1 MMCRAAPG
9 ATKAKAGAKN
19 MTLALFAINWPNLF
33 LVCFIVGFVLA
44 LLSVLSGLLEL
55 HLPGH
60 LGHVFHVHAP
70 HTHVHVPHPHIHVDG
85 AHGGGTTAEIS
96 PINFP
101 TIMAFLAWF
110 GGTGYLLTSVYGMW
124 YMTALLFASLAGLVG
139 ASIVFWFF
147 VKVMVASER
156 PMDPTEFRIEGAV
169 GTLTLGIRE
178 GGTGELV
185 YVQGGARKTAAA
197 RSEDGGAIPK
207 GTEVAVISFERGIAY
222 VRPGEELAGESAPE
236 SRG

>member
-1 MMCRAAPG
+1 ME
-9 ATKAKAGAKN
+9 
-19 MTLALFAINWPNLF
+19 LALFAINWPNVF

-44 LLSVLSGLLEL
+44 LLSVMSGLLEL

-60 LGHVFHVHAP
+60 LGQVFHLHVPHA
-70 HTHVHVPHPHIHVDG
+70 HVHVPHGHIHVDG
-85 AHGGGTTAEIS
+85 GAHAHTGGGSDIS

-124 YMTALLFASLAGLVG
+124 YLTALLFACMAGLVG
-139 ASIVFWFF
+139 AGIVFWFF

-156 PMDPTEFRIEGAV
+156 PMDPTEYRVVGAV
-169 GTLTLGIRE
+169 GTLTLGIRQ

-222 VRPGEELAGESAPE
+222 VRPWEELAGDGTPNNAVD
-236 SRG
+236 RT

>member
-1 MMCRAAPG
+1 ME
-9 ATKAKAGAKN
+9 
-19 MTLALFAINWPNLF
+19 LALFAINWPNLF
-33 LVCFIVGFVLA
+33 LVCFIVGLVLA
-44 LLSVLSGLLEL
+44 FLSVMSGLLEL

-60 LGHVFHVHAP
+60 LGQVFHLHVP
-70 HTHVHVPHPHIHVDG
+70 HTHVHVPHGQV
-85 AHGGGTTAEIS
+85 HGNGVSHGHAGNAASEIS

-110 GGTGYLLTSVYGMW
+110 GGTGYLLTSVYGVW
-124 YMTALLFASLAGLVG
+124 YLTALLFASMAGLVG
-139 ASIVFWFF
+139 AGIVFWFF

-156 PMDPTEFRIEGAV
+156 PMDPTEYRIEGAV
-169 GTLTLGIRE
+169 GTLTLGIRQ

-197 RSEDGGAIPK
+197 RSEDGSAIPK
-207 GTEVAVISFERGIAY
+207 GTEVAVISFDRGIAY
-222 VRPGEELAGESAPE
+222 VRPWEELAGEAAAEGAPE

>member
-1 MMCRAAPG
+1 ME
-9 ATKAKAGAKN
+9 
-19 MTLALFAINWPNLF
+19 LALFAINWPNVF
-33 LVCFIVGFVLA
+33 LVCFIVGFALA
-44 LLSVLSGLLEL
+44 LLSVMSGLLEL

-60 LGHVFHVHAP
+60 LGHVFHVHVP
-70 HTHVHVPHPHIHVDG
+70 HTHVDVAHGHIHVDG
-85 AHGGGTTAEIS
+85 GAHAQAGTTAEIS

-124 YMTALLFASLAGLVG
+124 YLTALLFASIAGLVG

-147 VKVMVASER
+147 VKVMVASEQ
-156 PMDPTEFRIEGAV
+156 PMDPTEFRIVGAV
-169 GTLTLGIRE
+169 GMLTLGIRE

-197 RSEDGGAIPK
+197 RSEDGSAIPK

-222 VRPGEELAGESAPE
+222 VRPWEELAGESAPE

>member
-1 MMCRAAPG
+1 ME
-9 ATKAKAGAKN
+9 
-19 MTLALFAINWPNLF
+19 LALFAINWPNVF

-44 LLSVLSGLLEL
+44 FLSVMSGLLEL

-60 LGHVFHVHAP
+60 LGHVFHVHVP
-70 HTHVHVPHPHIHVDG
+70 HTHVDVPHGHIRVDGG
-85 AHGGGTTAEIS
+85 AHGHAGGGGEIS

-124 YMTALLFASLAGLVG
+124 YLTALLLASIAGLVG

-156 PMDPTEFRIEGAV
+156 PMDPTEFRIVGAV

-178 GGTGELV
+178 RGTGELV

-197 RSEDGGAIPK
+197 RSEDGSAIPK

-222 VRPGEELAGESAPE
+222 VRPWEDLAGEGTAEHVPGS
-236 SRG
+236 SR

>member
-1 MMCRAAPG
+1 MA
-9 ATKAKAGAKN
+9 
-19 MTLALFAINWPNLF
+19 LALFAINWPNVF

-60 LGHVFHVHAP
+60 LGHVFHVHVP
-70 HTHVHVPHPHIHVDG
+70 HTHVHVPHGHIHLNG
-85 AHGGGTTAEIS
+85 GQGHAGGTSAEIS

-124 YMTALLFASLAGLVG
+124 YLTALMFASIAGLVG

-169 GTLTLGIRE
+169 GTLTLGIRA

-185 YVQGGARKTAAA
+185 YVQGGARKTTAA
-197 RSEDGGAIPK
+197 RSEDGSAIPK

-222 VRPGEELAGESAPE
+222 VRPWEELAGEAAAEGAPE
-236 SRG
+236 SRR

>member
-1 MMCRAAPG
+1 ME
-9 ATKAKAGAKN
+9 
-19 MTLALFAINWPNLF
+19 LALFAINWPNVF

-44 LLSVLSGLLEL
+44 FLSVMSGLLQL
-55 HLPGH
+55 QLPGH
-60 LGHVFHVHAP
+60 LGHVFHVHVP
-70 HTHVHVPHPHIHVDG
+70 HAHVHVPHGHVHVNG
-85 AHGGGTTAEIS
+85 AHGHAGNAGSEIS

-124 YMTALLFASLAGLVG
+124 YMTALLFASIAGLVG

-156 PMDPTEFRIEGAV
+156 PMDPTEFRIVGAV

-178 GGTGELV
+178 RGTGELV

-197 RSEDGGAIPK
+197 RSEDGSAIPK
-207 GTEVAVISFERGIAY
+207 GTEVAVTSFERGIAY
-222 VRPGEELAGESAPE
+222 VRRWEELAGEAAAESAPE

>member
-1 MMCRAAPG
+1 ME
-9 ATKAKAGAKN
+9 
-19 MTLALFAINWPNLF
+19 LALFAINWPNLF
-33 LVCFIVGFVLA
+33 LVCFIVGFLLA
-44 LLSVLSGLLEL
+44 LLSVMSGLMNLQ
-55 HLPGH
+55 LPGH
-60 LGHVFHVHAP
+60 LGHVFHVHVP
-70 HTHVHVPHPHIHVDG
+70 HTHIHVPHPDIHVNGG
-85 AHGGGTTAEIS
+85 AHSGGTSAEIS

-124 YMTALLFASLAGLVG
+124 YLTALMFASIAGLVG

-185 YVQGGARKTAAA
+185 YVQGGARKTTAA
-197 RSEDGGAIPK
+197 RSEDGSAIPK
-207 GTEVAVISFERGIAY
+207 GTEVAVISFDRGIAY
-222 VRPGEELAGESAPE
+222 VWPWEELAGEAAAEGAPE
-236 SRG
+236 SRK

>member
-1 MMCRAAPG
+1 ME
-9 ATKAKAGAKN
+9 
-19 MTLALFAINWPNLF
+19 LALFAINWPNVF

-44 LLSVLSGLLEL
+44 LLSVMSGLLEL

-70 HTHVHVPHPHIHVDG
+70 HTHVHVPHGHIHLNSG
-85 AHGGGTTAEIS
+85 AHGHVGDTGGQIS

-124 YMTALLFASLAGLVG
+124 YMTALLFASIAGLVG

-147 VKVMVASER
+147 VKVMVASEQ
-156 PMDPTEFRIEGAV
+156 PMDPTEFRIVGAV

-197 RSEDGGAIPK
+197 RSEDGSAIPK
-207 GTEVAVISFERGIAY
+207 GTEVAVTSFERGIAY
-222 VRPGEELAGESAPE
+222 VRPWQELAGDAAAGSAPE

>member
-1 MMCRAAPG
+1 
-9 ATKAKAGAKN
+9 
-19 MTLALFAINWPNLF
+19 MTLALFAINWPDLF

-44 LLSVLSGLLEL
+44 LLSVMSGLMDL

-60 LGHVFHVHAP
+60 LGHVFHVHVP
-70 HTHVHVPHPHIHVDG
+70 HTHVEVPHPHLHVNGG
-85 AHGGGTTAEIS
+85 AHGGGTGAQIS

-178 GGTGELV
+178 GGTGEMV

-222 VRPGEELAGESAPE
+222 VRPWEELAGEATE
-236 SRG
+236 SERT

>member
-1 MMCRAAPG
+1 ME
-9 ATKAKAGAKN
+9 
-19 MTLALFAINWPNLF
+19 LALFAINWPNVF

-44 LLSVLSGLLEL
+44 LLSVMSGLLEM

-60 LGHVFHVHAP
+60 LGNVFHLHVP
-70 HTHVHVPHPHIHVDG
+70 HTHVHVPHGHIHVNGG
-85 AHGGGTTAEIS
+85 AHGHAGGGSEIY

-110 GGTGYLLTSVYGMW
+110 GGTGFLLTSVYGMW
-124 YMTALLFASLAGLVG
+124 YLTALLFASLAGLVG

-156 PMDPTEFRIEGAV
+156 PMDPTEYRVVGAV

-185 YVQGGARKTAAA
+185 YVQGGARKTSAA

-207 GTEVAVISFERGIAY
+207 GTEVAVTSFERGIAY
-222 VRPGEELAGESAPE
+222 VRRWEELADGTAADMRPE

>member
-1 MMCRAAPG
+1 
-9 ATKAKAGAKN
+9 
-19 MTLALFAINWPNLF
+19 MTIALFVFNWANLF

-44 LLSVLSGLLEL
+44 LLSVMSGLLEL

-60 LGHVFHVHAP
+60 IGHIF
-70 HTHVHVPHPHIHVDG
+70 HVHVPHTHIGHGHVHVHGPHAHG
-85 AHGGGTTAEIS
+85 AHAGGQIS

-110 GGTGYLLTSVYGMW
+110 GGAGYLLTSVYGMW
-124 YMTALLFASLAGLVG
+124 YLTALFFASLAGLIG

-147 VKVMVASER
+147 VKLMMGSEQ
-156 PMDPTEFRIEGAV
+156 PMDPTEFRVVGAV

-185 YVQGGARKTAAA
+185 YVQGGTRKTASA
-197 RSEDGGAIPK
+197 RSEDGCAIPK
-207 GTEVAVISFERGIAY
+207 GTEVAVTSFERGVAY
-222 VRPGEELAGESAPE
+222 VRRWEEIADEAVAEGAPKV
-236 SRG
+236 RQ

>member
-1 MMCRAAPG
+1 MDME
-9 ATKAKAGAKN
+9 
-19 MTLALFAINWPNLF
+19 LALFAVNWPNVF

-44 LLSVLSGLLEL
+44 LLSVMSGLLEL
-55 HLPGH
+55 HLPGY
-60 LGHVFHVHAP
+60 LGHVFHLQVP
-70 HTHVHVPHPHIHVDG
+70 HTHVHLPHGHIHVDG
-85 AHGGGTTAEIS
+85 AAHGHAGTNSEIS

-124 YMTALLFASLAGLVG
+124 YLTALLFASIAGVVG

-156 PMDPTEFRIEGAV
+156 PMDPTEFRIVGAV

-197 RSEDGGAIPK
+197 RSEDGSAIPK
-207 GTEVAVISFERGIAY
+207 GTEVAVTSFERGIAY
-222 VRPGEELAGESAPE
+222 VRPWEELAGETAAESAPE

>member
-1 MMCRAAPG
+1 MM
-9 ATKAKAGAKN
+9 
-19 MTLALFAINWPNLF
+19 LALFAINWPNVF

-44 LLSVLSGLLEL
+44 LLSVMSGLMEL

-60 LGHVFHVHAP
+60 LGHVFHVHVP
-70 HTHVHVPHPHIHVDG
+70 HTHVPHGHVHVSG
-85 AHGGGTTAEIS
+85 AAHGHAGSPNAAIS

-124 YMTALLFASLAGLVG
+124 YLTALLFASMAGLVG

-147 VKVMVASER
+147 MKVMVASER
-156 PMDPTEFRIEGAV
+156 PMDPSEFRIVGAV

-197 RSEDGGAIPK
+197 RSEDGSAIPR
-207 GTEVAVISFERGIAY
+207 GTEVAVISFEHGIAY
-222 VRPGEELAGESAPE
+222 VRPWQELADETAAESAPE